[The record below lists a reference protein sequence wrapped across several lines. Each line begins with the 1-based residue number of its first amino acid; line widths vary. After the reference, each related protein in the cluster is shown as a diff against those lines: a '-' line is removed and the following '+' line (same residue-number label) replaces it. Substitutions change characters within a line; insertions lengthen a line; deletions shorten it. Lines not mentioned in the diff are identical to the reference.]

1 MLRTPVLPR
10 EAFLAHDVVFEGHL
24 DGFVPGWHLE
34 VKIHLGLKEGHELA
48 HVPAQGSKTFVS
60 LTSRLESHKEEEK
73 HVPAGS

>member
-34 VKIHLGLKEGHELA
+34 VKILLGLEDGHEPA
-48 HVPAQGSKTFVS
+48 HA
-60 LTSRLESHKEEEK
+60 
-73 HVPAGS
+73 PAGS